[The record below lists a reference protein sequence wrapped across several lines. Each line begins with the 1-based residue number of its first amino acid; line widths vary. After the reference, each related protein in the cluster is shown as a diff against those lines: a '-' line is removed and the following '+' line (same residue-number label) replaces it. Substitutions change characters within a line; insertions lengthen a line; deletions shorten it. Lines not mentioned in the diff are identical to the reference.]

1 MSIIVK
7 DVKVTMSQLGVNV
20 PGKKRRVLYMPSCTI
35 SYVDKDKNNCR
46 TGIGELLGRFKKS
59 DYLGKVVCGDFFVL
73 IFKLEWEFISAE
85 GKLLKSMPPCGKIVG
100 VEENNIVVRNGDMI
114 TGYDKEGQNIGS
126 RKLTSEEIKMLDE
139 ADTE

>member
-1 MSIIVK
+1 MSVIIK

-20 PGKKRRVLYMPSCTI
+20 PGKKRRILYMPSCTI
-35 SYVDKDKNNCR
+35 SYVDKDEKSCR
-46 TGIGELLGRFKKS
+46 TAIGELLGRFRKS
-59 DYLGKVVCGDFFVL
+59 DYLGKAVCGEFFVL